1 LQVLFPARGLKE
13 SSIDYHSQKPYGTQ
27 TTRPHRHPTN
37 HPTQDNTLPSNYTY
51 WLHAWFL
58 DQIRQLDPNLSAE
71 LHNNQTEKAFTLSGF
86 LPATP
91 TNHTINFSASNTY
104 QFQITALNK
113 NICTALKNWQT
124 PTSITLRNSTFQ
136 ITDRGASSEKN
147 RQTNLPATTY
157 KTLWDNTNLDNELN
171 LSFLSA
177 TAFHKNGN
185 HMPLPIPENL
195 FHSYLRRWN
204 IFSEYQFDPEE
215 FLIWVR
221 EGVVLL
227 RHNIRSIKV
236 QPGKQGSVT
245 GFIGNIQ
252 LGITNKALYQVDFS
266 HLAHALIA
274 AAPYFGTGH
283 KVTFG
288 LGQTRSGW
296 AISETPAKVILPFSD
311 QDAARA
317 AKLSRRESISNS
329 AKKSRPAAVGESPV
343 LSITVPGVADEQK
356 ASKSNEKQSINSIAE
371 LSVTIDARIAELQPI
386 FLASKKRQG
395 GDRAANTALLWATI
409 VARQE
414 AGDNLKSISIDLGM
428 PYDSVKK
435 CSQLARKYL
444 LSINKK

>member
-1 LQVLFPARGLKE
+1 MAPRQPDLIGIQLT
-13 SSIDYHSQKPYGTQ
+13 IQ
-27 TTRPHRHPTN
+27 
-37 HPTQDNTLPSNYTY
+37 PTQNSTLPSNYTY

-58 DQIRQLDPNLSAE
+58 DQIRQIDPILSAE
-71 LHNNQTEKAFTLSGF
+71 LHNNQTEKAFTISGF
-86 LPATP
+86 LSYTNPAIP
-91 TNHTINFSASNTY
+91 NNRTINFSTATTY
-104 QFQITALNK
+104 YCQITALHK
-113 NICTALKNWQT
+113 TLCAALKNWQPPST
-124 PTSITLRNSTFQ
+124 ITLQNNTFQ
-136 ITDRGASSEKN
+136 IIQHHISP
-147 RQTNLPATTY
+147 PATTY
-157 KTLWDNTNLDNELN
+157 KTLWDNTNLDNDLN

-204 IFSEYQFDPEE
+204 IFSDYQFDPEE
-215 FLIWVR
+215 FLNWVR

-245 GFIGNIQ
+245 GFMGNIQ
-252 LGITNKALYQVDFS
+252 LGITNQAQYQVDFS

-296 AISETPAKVILPFSD
+296 ESSEIL
-311 QDAARA
+311 
-317 AKLSRRESISNS
+317 AKLDTRSSSNEIPRS
-329 AKKSRPAAVGESPV
+329 TVPKQKLQPLIPVGKQQVSSLTGNASKAIDTKKAAVPKKKKSS
-343 LSITVPGVADEQK
+343 
-356 ASKSNEKQSINSIAE
+356 AS
-371 LSVTIDARIAELQPI
+371 IDARIAELQPI

-409 VARQE
+409 IARQE
-414 AGDNLKSISIDLGM
+414 HGDSLKSIAIDLGI
-428 PYDSVKK
+428 PYDSAKK
-435 CSQLARKYL
+435 YSQLARKYL
-444 LSINKK
+444 ESVE

>member
-1 LQVLFPARGLKE
+1 MAPRQPDLIGIQLT
-13 SSIDYHSQKPYGTQ
+13 IQ
-27 TTRPHRHPTN
+27 
-37 HPTQDNTLPSNYTY
+37 PTQDSTLPSNYTY

-58 DQIRQLDPNLSAE
+58 DQIRQLDPKLSAE

-86 LPATP
+86 LGATSQ
-91 TNHTINFSASNTY
+91 NNRTITFSATNNY
-104 QFQITALNK
+104 HCQITALHK
-113 NICTALKNWQT
+113 TLCTALKNWKPPRT
-124 PTSITLRNSTFQ
+124 ITLQNNTFQ
-136 ITDRGASSEKN
+136 ITHH
-147 RQTNLPATTY
+147 QINLPATTY

-204 IFSEYQFDPEE
+204 IFSDYQFDPEE

-296 AISETPAKVILPFSD
+296 AISETPAKVILPFSN
-311 QDAARA
+311 QDAARE
-317 AKLSRRESISNS
+317 AKISRRQSISGS
-329 AKKSRPAAVGESPV
+329 AKKSRPAAVGKSQV
-343 LSITVPGVADEQK
+343 LSIAVPGVADEQK
-356 ASKSNEKQSINSIAE
+356 ASKSNEKQPINSIAGS
-371 LSVTIDARIAELQPI
+371 SVTIDARIAELQPI

-409 VARQE
+409 IARQE
-414 AGDNLKSISIDLGM
+414 AGDSLKSISIDLEM

-444 LSINKK
+444 ISIDLA

>member
-1 LQVLFPARGLKE
+1 MAPRQPDLIGIQLT
-13 SSIDYHSQKPYGTQ
+13 IQ
-27 TTRPHRHPTN
+27 
-37 HPTQDNTLPSNYTY
+37 PTQDSTLPSNYTY

-58 DQIRQLDPNLSAE
+58 DQIRQIDPNLSVE
-71 LHNNQTEKAFTLSGF
+71 LHNNQTEKAFSLSGF
-86 LPATP
+86 LSN
-91 TNHTINFSASNTY
+91 TNLAISHNRTINFSAVTTY
-104 QFQITALNK
+104 HCQITALNK
-113 NICTALKNWQT
+113 TLCAALKSWQPPNT
-124 PTSITLRNSTFQ
+124 ITLRNNTFQ
-136 ITDRGASSEKN
+136 IIQHQIN
-147 RQTNLPATTY
+147 PPATTY

-204 IFSEYQFDPEE
+204 IFSDYQFDPAE

-227 RHNIRSIKV
+227 RHNIQSSKV

-245 GFIGNIQ
+245 GFMGNIQ
-252 LGITNKALYQVDFS
+252 LGITNQAQYQVDFS
-266 HLAHALIA
+266 HLAHALVA

-296 AISETPAKVILPFSD
+296 LLLATPAKVE
-311 QDAARA
+311 A
-317 AKLSRRESISNS
+317 SRSMVTSKAID
-329 AKKSRPAAVGESPV
+329 
-343 LSITVPGVADEQK
+343 LQK
-356 ASKSNEKQSINSIAE
+356 AVASKQKQPINSIDSSTPKAV
-371 LSVTIDARIAELQPI
+371 SVAGSDSINARITELQTI

-395 GDRAANTALLWATI
+395 GERATSSALLWAKI
-409 VARQE
+409 IAGQE
-414 AGDNLKSISIDLGM
+414 QGASLKSISIDLNL

-435 CSQLARKYL
+435 YSLLARKYL
-444 LSINKK
+444 MSIE

>member
-1 LQVLFPARGLKE
+1 MAPRQPDLIGIQL
-13 SSIDYHSQKPYGTQ
+13 SIQ
-27 TTRPHRHPTN
+27 
-37 HPTQDNTLPSNYTY
+37 PTQDSTLPSNYTY

-58 DQIRQLDPNLSAE
+58 DQIRQIDPNLSAE
-71 LHNNQTEKAFTLSGF
+71 LHDNQAEKAFTLSGF
-86 LPATP
+86 LGATP
-91 TNHTINFSASNTY
+91 PSNRIINFSATTTY
-104 QFQITALNK
+104 HCQITALHK
-113 NICTALKNWQT
+113 TLSAALKNWQPPST
-124 PTSITLRNSTFQ
+124 ITLRNSTFQ
-136 ITDRGASSEKN
+136 ITQ

-157 KTLWDNTNLDNELN
+157 KTLWDNTNLDDELN

-204 IFSEYQFDPEE
+204 IFSDYQFDHEE
-215 FLIWVR
+215 FLNWVR

-245 GFIGNIQ
+245 GFMGNIQ
-252 LGITNKALYQVDFS
+252 LGITNKAQYQVDFS

-296 AISETPAKVILPFSD
+296 DLSEILAKVDTRSSFNDIPRS
-311 QDAARA
+311 
-317 AKLSRRESISNS
+317 
-329 AKKSRPAAVGESPV
+329 
-343 LSITVPGVADEQK
+343 TVPKQKLQPLIPVGKQK
-356 ASKSNEKQSINSIAE
+356 ASSLTGSASEAIDQPLAIDTKKAAVPRKKRPSAS
-371 LSVTIDARIAELQPI
+371 IDARIAELQPI

-409 VARQE
+409 IARQE
-414 AGDNLKSISIDLGM
+414 NGDSLKSIAIELGI
-428 PYDSVKK
+428 PYDSAKK

-444 LSINKK
+444 ESIEQS

>member
-1 LQVLFPARGLKE
+1 MAPRQPDLIGIKLTIQ
-13 SSIDYHSQKPYGTQ
+13 
-27 TTRPHRHPTN
+27 
-37 HPTQDNTLPSNYTY
+37 PTQDSTLPSNYTY

-58 DQIRQLDPNLSAE
+58 DQIRQIDPKLSAE
-71 LHNNQTEKAFTLSGF
+71 LHDNQTEKAFTLSGF
-86 LPATP
+86 LSHNSPANP
-91 TNHTINFSASNTY
+91 NNRTITFSANNTY
-104 QFQITALNK
+104 HCQITALHK
-113 NICTALKNWQT
+113 TLCTALKNWQPPRT
-124 PTSITLRNSTFQ
+124 ITLQNNTFQ
-136 ITDRGASSEKN
+136 ITQ
-147 RQTNLPATTY
+147 RQINLPATTY
-157 KTLWDNTNLDNELN
+157 KTLWDNTNLDDELN

-204 IFSEYQFDPEE
+204 IFSDYQFDPEE

-227 RHNIRSIKV
+227 RHNIRSSKV

-245 GFIGNIQ
+245 GFMGSIQ
-252 LGITNKALYQVDFS
+252 LGITNKAQYQVDFS

-296 AISETPAKVILPFSD
+296 GSAEALVKSNLQFSDKDNPRSPVVQTKLSTSNPNKKSPSLTPVGKPVTPAI
-311 QDAARA
+311 
-317 AKLSRRESISNS
+317 
-329 AKKSRPAAVGESPV
+329 G
-343 LSITVPGVADEQK
+343 
-356 ASKSNEKQSINSIAE
+356 INSEAI
-371 LSVTIDARIAELQPI
+371 TARINELQPI

-395 GDRAANTALLWATI
+395 GDRAVKAALLWATI
-409 VARQE
+409 IAHQE
-414 AGDNLKSISIDLGM
+414 SGDSLKSIAIALDM

-444 LSINKK
+444 LLIEKL

>member
-1 LQVLFPARGLKE
+1 MALRQPDLIGIKLT
-13 SSIDYHSQKPYGTQ
+13 IQ
-27 TTRPHRHPTN
+27 
-37 HPTQDNTLPSNYTY
+37 PTQDSTLPSNYTY

-58 DQIRQLDPNLSAE
+58 DQIRQLDPHLSAE

-91 TNHTINFSASNTY
+91 TNRTINFSATNSY
-104 QFQITALNK
+104 QLQITALNK
-113 NICTALKNWQT
+113 TLCTALKNWQT
-124 PTSITLRNSTFQ
+124 PSTITLRNSTFQ
-136 ITDRGASSEKN
+136 IIVRGASSEKN

-157 KTLWDNTNLDNELN
+157 KTLWDNTNLDDELN

-177 TAFHKNGN
+177 TAFHKNGS

-204 IFSEYQFDPEE
+204 IFSDYQFDPEE
-215 FLIWVR
+215 FLTWVR

-227 RHNIRSIKV
+227 RHNIRSSKV

-245 GFIGNIQ
+245 GFIGSIQ

-296 AISETPAKVILPFSD
+296 AIAETPAKALIPFSD
-311 QDAARA
+311 QDAAHE
-317 AKLSRRESISNS
+317 AKLSRRESISS
-329 AKKSRPAAVGESPV
+329 TAKKSQPTAVDKSSV
-343 LSITVPGVADEQK
+343 LSIASS
-356 ASKSNEKQSINSIAE
+356 ASKA
-371 LSVTIDARIAELQPI
+371 IDARIAELQPI

-409 VARQE
+409 VAQQE
-414 AGDNLKSISIDLGM
+414 AGDSLKSISINLGM

-444 LSINKK
+444 ISINKK

>member
-1 LQVLFPARGLKE
+1 MAPRQPDLIGIQLT
-13 SSIDYHSQKPYGTQ
+13 IQ
-27 TTRPHRHPTN
+27 
-37 HPTQDNTLPSNYTY
+37 PTQDSTLLSNYTY

-58 DQIRQLDPNLSAE
+58 DQIRQIDPLLSAE

-86 LPATP
+86 LGATAQ
-91 TNHTINFSASNTY
+91 NNRTITFSAANIY
-104 QFQITALNK
+104 HCQITALRK
-113 NICTALKNWQT
+113 TLCVALKNWQLPRT
-124 PTSITLRNSTFQ
+124 ITLQNNTFQ
-136 ITDRGASSEKN
+136 IVHQ
-147 RQTNLPATTY
+147 QTNFPATTY
-157 KTLWDNTNLDNELN
+157 KTLWDSTNLDDELN

-227 RHNIRSIKV
+227 RHNIRSNKV

-245 GFIGNIQ
+245 GFTGSIQ
-252 LGITNKALYQVDFS
+252 LGITNAALCQVDFS
-266 HLAHALIA
+266 HLAHALVA

-288 LGQTRSGW
+288 LGQTRFGW
-296 AISETPAKVILPFSD
+296 GLSELSAPVDGRLAAPVRSTMLPAQKSAV
-311 QDAARA
+311 
-317 AKLSRRESISNS
+317 S
-329 AKKSRPAAVGESPV
+329 AKSLVSVGEQEALLLGTQGAV
-343 LSITVPGVADEQK
+343 VPK
-356 ASKSNEKQSINSIAE
+356 RKLLMNSVVSLAAE
-371 LSVTIDARIAELQPI
+371 GIDARIAELQPI

-395 GDRAANTALLWATI
+395 GDRAARTALLWATV

-414 AGDNLKSISIDLGM
+414 AGESLRSISIDLGM
-428 PYDSVKK
+428 LYDTVKK
-435 CSQLARKYL
+435 CSQLARKCL
-444 LSINKK
+444 LSIEGL

>member
-1 LQVLFPARGLKE
+1 MAPRQPDLIGIQLTIQPAQN
-13 SSIDYHSQKPYGTQ
+13 S
-27 TTRPHRHPTN
+27 
-37 HPTQDNTLPSNYTY
+37 TLPSNYTY

-58 DQIRQLDPNLSAE
+58 DQIRQIDPNLSAE

-86 LPATP
+86 LGNTPAH
-91 TNHTINFSASNTY
+91 NRTINFNATNIY
-104 QFQITALNK
+104 YCQITALNK
-113 NICTALKNWQT
+113 TLCAALKNWQPPST
-124 PTSITLRNSTFQ
+124 ITLRNSIFQ
-136 ITDRGASSEKN
+136 ITQ
-147 RQTNLPATTY
+147 RQINLPATTY
-157 KTLWDNTNLDNELN
+157 KALWDNTNLDDELN

-195 FHSYLRRWN
+195 FYSYLRRWN
-204 IFSEYQFDPEE
+204 IFSEYQFDLTE

-227 RHNIRSIKV
+227 RHNIRSSKV

-245 GFIGNIQ
+245 GFMGNIQ
-252 LGITNKALYQVDFS
+252 LGITNQAQYQVDFS
-266 HLAHALIA
+266 HLAHALTA

-296 AISETPAKVILPFSD
+296 ALIEDTAQLSAPDVFRSTVPAVSKK
-311 QDAARA
+311 ARPVVS
-317 AKLSRRESISNS
+317 K
-329 AKKSRPAAVGESPV
+329 PVV
-343 LSITVPGVADEQK
+343 LSISGAITSGVSEAIE
-356 ASKSNEKQSINSIAE
+356 
-371 LSVTIDARIAELQPI
+371 VRIAELQPI

-395 GDRAANTALLWATI
+395 GDRATKSALLWATI

-414 AGDNLKSISIDLGM
+414 AGDSLKSISIDLGM

-444 LSINKK
+444 LSFMDA

>member
-1 LQVLFPARGLKE
+1 MAPRQPDLIGIQL
-13 SSIDYHSQKPYGTQ
+13 IIQ
-27 TTRPHRHPTN
+27 
-37 HPTQDNTLPSNYTY
+37 PTQDCILPSNYTY

-58 DQIRQLDPNLSAE
+58 DQIRQLDPKLSAE

-91 TNHTINFSASNTY
+91 TNRTINFSAANTY
-104 QFQITALNK
+104 QFHITALNK
-113 NICTALKNWQT
+113 NLCIALKNWQT
-124 PTSITLRNSTFQ
+124 PPTITLRNSTFQ
-136 ITDRGASSEKN
+136 ITE
-147 RQTNLPATTY
+147 RQTNLPTTTY

-171 LSFLSA
+171 LSFLST

-195 FHSYLRRWN
+195 FYSYLRRWN
-204 IFSEYQFDPEE
+204 IFSDYQFDPEE

-227 RHNIRSIKV
+227 RHNIRSSKV

-245 GFIGNIQ
+245 GFMGSIQ

-296 AISETPAKVILPFSD
+296 AISETPAKAPISFSAPD
-311 QDAARA
+311 NTRE
-317 AKLSRRESISNS
+317 AKLPRRELSNNS
-329 AKKSRPAAVGESPV
+329 AKKLQPAAVSKANA
-343 LSITVPGVADEQK
+343 LSIALGSNGAIEVPKVTDK
-356 ASKSNEKQSINSIAE
+356 KQAVQSVNSIAGLAVAAIE
-371 LSVTIDARIAELQPI
+371 ARTAELQVI

-395 GDRAANTALLWATI
+395 GDRAMKTALLWATI
-409 VARQE
+409 IARQE
-414 AGDNLKSISIDLGM
+414 SGDSLKSISIDLGM
-428 PYDSVKK
+428 PYDNVKK
-435 CSQLARKYL
+435 YSQLARKYL
-444 LSINKK
+444 ISIDLG

>member
-1 LQVLFPARGLKE
+1 MAPRQPDLIGIQLT
-13 SSIDYHSQKPYGTQ
+13 IQ
-27 TTRPHRHPTN
+27 
-37 HPTQDNTLPSNYTY
+37 PTQNSTLPSNYTY

-58 DQIRQLDPNLSAE
+58 DQIRQIDPLLSAE

-86 LPATP
+86 LGATSQN
-91 TNHTINFSASNTY
+91 NHTITFSANNTY
-104 QFQITALNK
+104 HCQITALRK
-113 NICTALKNWQT
+113 TLCAALKNWQPPRT
-124 PTSITLRNSTFQ
+124 ITLQNNTFQ
-136 ITDRGASSEKN
+136 ITHH
-147 RQTNLPATTY
+147 QTNLPATTY
-157 KTLWDNTNLDNELN
+157 KTLWDNTNIDNKLN

-204 IFSEYQFDPEE
+204 IFSEYQFDSEE

-227 RHNIRSIKV
+227 RHNIRSSKV

-245 GFIGNIQ
+245 GFTGSIQ
-252 LGITNKALYQVDFS
+252 LGITNTALYQVDFS
-266 HLAHALIA
+266 HLAHALVA

-288 LGQTRSGW
+288 LGQTRLGW
-296 AISETPAKVILPFSD
+296 ELSELFAPVDTRLSPQNATRSSLPLAKRSTVFTKPLAPIGEQEASLLTESTTQEID
-311 QDAARA
+311 SKKAASPK
-317 AKLSRRESISNS
+317 KL
-329 AKKSRPAAVGESPV
+329 
-343 LSITVPGVADEQK
+343 L
-356 ASKSNEKQSINSIAE
+356 SINSVISPA
-371 LSVTIDARIAELQPI
+371 SKGIDARIALLQPI

-395 GDRAANTALLWATI
+395 GDRAVKTALLWATI

-414 AGDNLKSISIDLGM
+414 AGDSLKSISIDLGM

-435 CSQLARKYL
+435 YSQLARKHL
-444 LSINKK
+444 LSIGDL